1 MKLAAV
7 GAGYWGVNL
16 IRVFHRLGVLGRIC
30 DFNVPRL
37 QQLAAEYPDVPVEPS
52 YDAIL
57 NDSSIDAVVIAT
69 PAETHY
75 DLARRA
81 LRAGKDVFVEKPLV
95 LRADEA
101 EELTALSARMG
112 RILMVGHLLEYH
124 PAIARLQQLITEGEM
139 GRIEY
144 IYSNRLNLGKVRRE
158 ENALW
163 SFAPHDISVI
173 LLLLKELPIQVTA
186 TGGTYL
192 QPNIADVTVSTML
205 FSHGTRAHLFVSWLH
220 PYKEQKLVVVGEKRM
235 AVFDD
240 VRKTEKLQLYDKRID
255 LVNGQFVVER
265 PTAQAVDFPADEPL
279 MVECRHF
286 IECVETRRTPKSDG
300 VDAWRVLKVLEASQR
315 SLSMNGEPVQLETL
329 RSMEVVRA

>member
-30 DFNVPRL
+30 DFNLPRL

-52 YDAIL
+52 YDEIL
-57 NDSSIDAVVIAT
+57 NDSAIDAVAIAT

-75 DLARRA
+75 ELACRA
-81 LRAGKDVFVEKPLV
+81 LRAGKDVFIEKPLV

-101 EELTALSARMG
+101 EDLTALSARMG

-124 PAIARLQQLITEGEM
+124 PAITRLQQLIAAGEL

-279 MVECRHF
+279 QIECRHF
-286 IECVETRRTPKSDG
+286 VECIETRRTPKTDG

-329 RSMEVVRA
+329 RSLEVVRA